1 MKKIILMTVLV
12 ISCITFAQQ
21 FDELF
26 NNLLLK
32 SEDFVSFS
40 GAGFDARFVPTYAA
54 TDSEIRFS
62 DGQNL
67 LGILVVRSTRV
78 MDIEINNVVI
88 INSEDDSRMAFKI
101 YKVEDL
107 TSPVELPFSLP
118 SGGVLVL
125 TSETPLQD
133 YFMDI
138 RIQQILLPWRVKTS
152 EPDRVVE
159 MAPVTLVETASEVDV
174 EGNDNYDSLTVSISD
189 LNDRL
194 DFLQDNVEGLNLQF
208 RRLNTLFLDTQ
219 VALAEYKAA
228 VDEGAFDTE
237 EFAMTIENRLT
248 ALEESVVDNPITRIE
263 FEELSESL
271 DRLYSSLAEWSD
283 EISKIETLEA
293 SQTGLQ
299 LSIENLENTVR
310 SLREITPQQSDS
322 EDIVSINDKIGE
334 ITTSLSAAENELQE
348 MKSFIGLQSEEIS
361 TVRNELGDA
370 LDSLTAR
377 LNFVELSAKTSS
389 ESIGTN
395 NELLA
400 EITAEVDALSDYVSE
415 QALSQMEKF
424 SSLSEA
430 FSDIE
435 KRVIAAE
442 TSLSDFEEIKARLSA
457 SESAT
462 RILSDRISSLE
473 AFYSSAEDIIPILE
487 EKVGNLETSVF
498 GTGKINMDEL
508 ETEIL
513 QLREIADSLS
523 RGFVKFN
530 SELITLRES
539 IPPEGVSIETF
550 ENSINELSDAIININ
565 ADLSEIRSSVAELEL
580 SLGVLEDSL
589 VGVSVGLDSMKG
601 NFDGS
606 VAAIDSNLKAIQKIE
621 NDLLLTQE
629 DLAKTRDQLSTL
641 TKELEKTLVTRE
653 EIITITEEA
662 VKQSRE
668 ATAQEISS
676 LRRTNNIWL
685 TVAVISSLAAI
696 VLGVVNMLP

>member
-1 MKKIILMTVLV
+1 
-12 ISCITFAQQ
+12 
-21 FDELF
+21 
-26 NNLLLK
+26 
-32 SEDFVSFS
+32 
-40 GAGFDARFVPTYAA
+40 
-54 TDSEIRFS
+54 
-62 DGQNL
+62 
-67 LGILVVRSTRV
+67 
-78 MDIEINNVVI
+78 
-88 INSEDDSRMAFKI
+88 
-101 YKVEDL
+101 
-107 TSPVELPFSLP
+107 
-118 SGGVLVL
+118 
-125 TSETPLQD
+125 
-133 YFMDI
+133 
-138 RIQQILLPWRVKTS
+138 
-152 EPDRVVE
+152 
-159 MAPVTLVETASEVDV
+159 
-174 EGNDNYDSLTVSISD
+174 
-189 LNDRL
+189 
-194 DFLQDNVEGLNLQF
+194 
-208 RRLNTLFLDTQ
+208 
-219 VALAEYKAA
+219 
-228 VDEGAFDTE
+228 
-237 EFAMTIENRLT
+237 MTIENRLT
-248 ALEESVVDNPITRIE
+248 ALEETVVDNPITRIE

-299 LSIENLENTVR
+299 LSIENLENTVK

-696 VLGVVNMLP
+696 VLGVVNILP